1 MPNIPLLPIV
11 PTCDGAADVHLQP
24 KPLAVRGDREDASLV
39 AKEGNRAL
47 LVMLPDEDRAL
58 ERLALFAKMEPSHGQ
73 QKRPVRRMPVG
84 SEPQPGG
91 GVDFRVW
98 APQCCDVVIEFDGT
112 SANGASMWPELDGY
126 FSLIIPTAEAGMRYR
141 FRLDRGETTLPD
153 PASRYQ
159 PDGPH
164 GSSEI
169 VDPDA
174 FSWTDAGWRGLPRE
188 QLVIYEMHVGTF
200 TREGTWQAA
209 SSELASL
216 ASLGITCIEIMPIA
230 EFPGRFGWGY
240 DGVNIFAPTRLYG
253 RPDDFKR
260 FVDRAHSFS
269 IAVILDVVYNHF
281 GPDGNSLAFF
291 SKSYFTDR
299 YENEWG
305 KAINF
310 DGPDAGP
317 VREFFLANAGY
328 WIEEFHLDGLR
339 LDATQ
344 QIFDCSDDHIL
355 AALVR
360 RVRTAARGRLT
371 FVVAEN
377 EVQHAQLLRS
387 PGRGGFGL
395 DALWNDDFH
404 HSAMVA
410 LTGHNEAYYTDY
422 RGCPQEFISAA
433 KYGFLYQGQR
443 YKWQKKARGA
453 AALDLAAECFVVF
466 LQNHDQ
472 IANSGTG
479 SRFDRLS
486 NPGLL
491 RAMTAYL
498 LLMPGIPM
506 LFQGQ
511 EFGASSPFF
520 YFADHEAGLAEL
532 VRAGRAASLAQFP
545 TLATASM
552 QAELVD
558 PGNANTFYRSVLDL
572 NERKRHAFIYAL
584 HRDLLALRRDDSVFG
599 LRPCRVDGAVLGDDA
614 WLLRFFAEDGA
625 DRLLIINL
633 GPDLHLDPA
642 PEPLLAPVEGHGW
655 EIRWSS
661 ESPRYGGAGTAPV
674 YGVENWRLPGTA
686 ALVLVPGLVTA
697 EIKRSPASGGVQL

>member
-1 MPNIPLLPIV
+1 M
-11 PTCDGAADVHLQP
+11 QP
-24 KPLAVRGDREDASLV
+24 
-39 AKEGNRAL
+39 
-47 LVMLPDEDRAL
+47 
-58 ERLALFAKMEPSHGQ
+58 EP
-73 QKRPVRRMPVG
+73 
-84 SEPQPGG
+84 
-91 GVDFRVW
+91 
-98 APQCCDVVIEFDGT
+98 
-112 SANGASMWPELDGY
+112 DGY
-126 FSLIIPTAEAGMRYR
+126 FSLTVPTAEAGMRYR
-141 FRLDRGETTLPD
+141 FRLDRGEIILPD

-159 PDGPH
+159 PEGPH
-164 GSSEI
+164 GPSEI

-174 FSWTDAGWRGLPRE
+174 FCWTDVGWRGLPRE

-200 TREGTWQAA
+200 TWEGTWQAA

-216 ASLGITCIEIMPIA
+216 ANLGITCIEIMPIA

-240 DGVNIFAPTRLYG
+240 DGVNLFAPTRLYG
-253 RPDDFKR
+253 RPDDFHR
-260 FVDRAHSFS
+260 FVDRAHSFG

-281 GPDGNSLAFF
+281 GPDGNSLTFF
-291 SKSYFTDR
+291 SESYFTER

-328 WIEEFHLDGLR
+328 WIEEYHLDGLR

-344 QIFDCSDDHIL
+344 QIFDRSEDHIL

-360 RVRTAARGRLT
+360 RVRAAARGRRT
-371 FVVAEN
+371 FVVGEN
-377 EVQHAQLLRS
+377 EVQHAQLLR
-387 PGRGGFGL
+387 PPTRGGYGL

-422 RGCPQEFISAA
+422 RGRSQEFVSAA

-443 YKWQKKARGA
+443 YKWQKKARGMP
-453 AALDLAAECFVVF
+453 ALDLAAECFVVF

-479 SRFDRLS
+479 SRCDRLS
-486 NPGLL
+486 SPGIL

-520 YFADHEAGLAEL
+520 YFADHEAGLARL

-545 TLATASM
+545 TLATAGM

-558 PGNANTFYRSVLDL
+558 PGEVTTFHRSVLDFG
-572 NERKRHAFIYAL
+572 ERERHASVYAL
-584 HRDLLALRRDDSVFG
+584 HRDLLALRRNDPVLG
-599 LRPCRVDGAVLGDDA
+599 YRPCRVDGAVLGDDA

-633 GPDLHLDPA
+633 GRDLHLDPA
-642 PEPLLAPVEGHGW
+642 PEPLLAPVDGHGW
-655 EIRWSS
+655 EIGWSS

-674 YGVENWRLPGTA
+674 YGIENWRLPGNT
-686 ALVLVPGLVTA
+686 ALVLIPAFVTA
-697 EIKRSPASGGVQL
+697 EIGRSPCPGDRND

>member
-1 MPNIPLLPIV
+1 MSDTPRSPIV
-11 PTCDGAADVHLQP
+11 PTHDAATILQLQAGP
-24 KPLAVRGDREDASLV
+24 VFVRGDHDDVCLTAGESDRKLPLV
-39 AKEGNRAL
+39 IAGGYCVSEQVPL
-47 LVMLPDEDRAL
+47 FPEVLPTY
-58 ERLALFAKMEPSHGQ
+58 
-73 QKRPVRRMPVG
+73 QKQKKPVRRMPIG

-98 APQCCDVVIEFDGT
+98 APQCREVTVEFEGA
-112 SANGASMWPELDGY
+112 SADGASMRPEPDGY
-126 FSLIIPTAEAGMRYR
+126 FSLMVPTAEAGMRYR
-141 FRLDRGETTLPD
+141 FRLDRGETTVPD

-159 PDGPH
+159 PEGPH
-164 GSSEI
+164 GPSEI
-169 VDPDA
+169 VDTEA
-174 FSWTDAGWRGLPRE
+174 FCWTDAGWRGLPRE
-188 QLVIYEMHVGTF
+188 QLVIYELHVGTF

-209 SSELASL
+209 CSELASL

-240 DGVNIFAPTRLYG
+240 DGVNLFAPTRLYG
-253 RPDDFKR
+253 RPDDFHR
-260 FVDRAHSFS
+260 FVDRAHSFG

-281 GPDGNSLAFF
+281 GPDGNFLTFF
-291 SKSYFTDR
+291 SESYFTER
-299 YENEWG
+299 YENDWG

-310 DGPDAGP
+310 DGPNAGP

-328 WIEEFHLDGLR
+328 WIEEYHLDGLR

-344 QIFDCSDDHIL
+344 QIFDRSEDHIL

-360 RVRTAARGRLT
+360 RIRTAARGRLT
-371 FVVAEN
+371 FVVGEN
-377 EVQHAQLLRS
+377 EVQRAQLLRS
-387 PGRGGFGL
+387 PGRGGYGL

-422 RGCPQEFISAA
+422 RGRPQEFVSAA

-453 AALDLAAECFVVF
+453 PALDLAAECFVVF

-472 IANSGTG
+472 VANSGTG
-479 SRFDRLS
+479 SRCDRLS
-486 NPGLL
+486 SPGVL

-520 YFADHEAGLAEL
+520 YFADHEADLAGL
-532 VRAGRAASLAQFP
+532 VREGRAASLAQFP
-545 TLATASM
+545 TLATARM

-558 PGNANTFYRSVLDL
+558 PGDASTFHRSVLDL
-572 NERKRHAFIYAL
+572 AERERHASVYAL
-584 HRDLLALRRDDSVFG
+584 HRDLLALRRDDPVFG
-599 LRPCRVDGAVLGDDA
+599 YRPCRVDGAVLGDNA

-642 PEPLLAPVEGHGW
+642 PEPLLAPAEGHGW

-674 YGVENWRLPGTA
+674 YGIENWRLPGNA
-686 ALVLVPGLVTA
+686 ALVLIPELFAA
-697 EIKRSPASGGVQL
+697 EIDRSPSPEGRQL